1 MTAVARGSAKPRAPR
16 PRPAAVPQLTVEP
29 EDGDGDRAFPVL
41 RLKTSANGKVPA
53 KRVPL
58 FSIDDTEYT
67 MLAEPTASLALRY
80 LRAQNRSGLDAGFE
94 FAMEQ
99 MVGDGAYDALL
110 NYEPLTRDQFAQ
122 VSKVVID
129 TLLGALETP
138 KEDSGSE
145 PPRSDG

>member
-1 MTAVARGSAKPRAPR
+1 VAKT
-16 PRPAAVPQLTVEP
+16 QLTVEP
-29 EDGDGDRAFPVL
+29 EDGAFPVL
-41 RLKTSANGKVPA
+41 RLKTSANGHVP

-80 LRAQNRSGLDAGFE
+80 LRTQQRQGLDAGFE

-122 VSKVVID
+122 VSQVVID
-129 TLLGALETP
+129 TLLGALEAP
-138 KEDSGSE
+138 KDASPNE
-145 PPRSDG
+145 PGKSPG